1 MFNNPDVNE
10 RLSIFAFT
18 PFGGTRKD
26 LDDYMKAE
34 IAKLGKAA
42 NYSGARAD

>member
-1 MFNNPDVNE
+1 MFNNPGVND
-10 RLSIFAFT
+10 RLGTFAFT

-26 LDDYMKAE
+26 LGDDMKAE

-42 NYSGARAD
+42 KYSDARAD